1 MNDREAEVAAAWLT
15 FADLIVDIGISAAV
29 FYEQMQK
36 MPDEANIDD
45 DVPVMAS
52 ELRGAWQR
60 IQIAESK
67 LRELQ

>member
-1 MNDREAEVAAAWLT
+1 MNDREAEVAAAWMT
-15 FADLIVDIGISAAV
+15 FAHLIVDIGISAAA
-29 FYEQMQK
+29 FYDQTQSTL
-36 MPDEANIDD
+36 DEASLDNDI
-45 DVPVMAS
+45 PAMAS